1 MYECELNFE
10 GLKFSECADGNSHVM
25 VCEDMTWILYHIILA
40 LLLLLFELNLH
51 GESLCLLTP
60 LNMSPQ

>member
-1 MYECELNFE
+1 
-10 GLKFSECADGNSHVM
+10 LKFSECADGNSHVM
-25 VCEDMTWILYHIILA
+25 VCEDMTWILYNIILA